1 MKVERVSYDVIT
13 PSAARGI
20 LEAIHWKPAISIR
33 RNEVGGKLSPASVVK
48 AMKAGSTA
56 SLATCVDED
65 RQQRAATVLR
75 DVRYLIEAHFELTGR
90 AGPDDSVANTSISS
104 TAAPERGTPPPEHG
118 VEPDKDLGWMLHDI
132 DFSDGMTPRF
142 FRAHMR
148 NGVIERMV
156 EREAKGIAGY
166 GYSPEKI
173 SYEIVLAPDGTVLA
187 VNDIRDTT
195 GKKAQPRVLDVP
207 QPEKRTVGIK
217 SNFLWDKTSY
227 VLGVSATSKRTDKE
241 HEAFKAFHEKRW
253 PARR

>member
-1 MKVERVSYDVIT
+1 M
-13 PSAARGI
+13 I
-20 LEAIHWKPAISIR
+20 LQA
-33 RNEVGGKLSPASVVK
+33 L
-48 AMKAGSTA
+48 
-56 SLATCVDED
+56 
-65 RQQRAATVLR
+65 
-75 DVRYLIEAHFELTGR
+75 VRYYL
-90 AGPDDSVANTSISS
+90 
-104 TAAPERGTPPPEHG
+104 
-118 VEPDKDLGWMLHDI
+118 
-132 DFSDGMTPRF
+132 
-142 FRAHMR
+142 
-148 NGVIERMV
+148 RMV

-241 HEAFKAFHEKRW
+241 HEAFKATW
-253 PARR
+253 VPSLARIVVLDIQPR